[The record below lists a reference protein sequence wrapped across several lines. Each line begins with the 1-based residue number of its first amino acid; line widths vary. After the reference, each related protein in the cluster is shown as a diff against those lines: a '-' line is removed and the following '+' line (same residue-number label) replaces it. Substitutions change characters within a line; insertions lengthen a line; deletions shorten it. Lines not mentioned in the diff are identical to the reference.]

1 MVEKISGLRGLR
13 NLEDLWLNDNSVT
26 GTMEDVE
33 RELADQKQ
41 TLISLYLERNPIVQS
56 IGPNYERLVFAA
68 FPKLDQLD
76 SDRFRHG
83 TVSAR

>member
-1 MVEKISGLRGLR
+1 MHPVPA
-13 NLEDLWLNDNSVT
+13 V
-26 GTMEDVE
+26 
-33 RELADQKQ
+33 
-41 TLISLYLERNPIVQS
+41 SLYLERNPIVQS